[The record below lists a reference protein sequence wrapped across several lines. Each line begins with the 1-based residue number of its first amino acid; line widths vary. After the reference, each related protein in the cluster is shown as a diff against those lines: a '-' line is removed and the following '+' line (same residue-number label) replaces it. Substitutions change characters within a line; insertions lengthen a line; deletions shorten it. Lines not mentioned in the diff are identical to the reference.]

1 MEGEVVASRPTGYT
15 FDLTIRIF
23 FIFIIQYLQWGRG
36 DLNLRCL
43 HWKNQEMTVELQAL
57 VINKKNIYLKIFFVR
72 KVCGCHS
79 LEVAR

>member
-15 FDLTIRIF
+15 FDLTIRF
-23 FIFIIQYLQWGRG
+23 FFFDNSILTLGEG

-43 HWKNQEMTVELQAL
+43 HWKNQEMPVELQAI